1 MPPKRASKRQAAK
14 SPASA
19 VAPNQRRAESRPIST
34 ALPESSAQPPESSSQ
49 LSPTELGAIIS
60 QAISGALQSVGIV
73 QTNRTPAE
81 RDSGTNTQST
91 PQPTVVEDAAL
102 KEIEALTNTV
112 AAGRLTFPTEKPEE
126 TFSSVTFDLESRGL
140 RSSQGKDLGER
151 ICRFWFTPHSIPGRV
166 KVSYI
171 CH

>member
-1 MPPKRASKRQAAK
+1 MPPKRASKRQSAK

-19 VAPNQRRAESRPIST
+19 VAPNQRRAESRPISK

-73 QTNRTPAE
+73 QTNLAPAE
-81 RDSGTNTQST
+81 RNSGTNTQPT
-91 PQPTVVEDAAL
+91 VQPTVVEDAAS

-112 AAGRLTFPTEKPEE
+112 AAGRLTFPTEKPQK
-126 TFSSVTFDLESRGL
+126 TFSSVNFDLESRV
-140 RSSQGKDLGER
+140 SD
-151 ICRFWFTPHSIPGRV
+151 RV
-166 KVSYI
+166 KAKI
-171 CH
+171 WGTNM

>member
-1 MPPKRASKRQAAK
+1 MRAHFPEQRLVIEPK
-14 SPASA
+14 
-19 VAPNQRRAESRPIST
+19 SRPIST
-34 ALPESSAQPPESSSQ
+34 ALPERSAQPPESSPQSHRAWGNHFT
-49 LSPTELGAIIS
+49 SYLGRVAVS
-60 QAISGALQSVGIV
+60 RHRPNKPYSGRKG
-73 QTNRTPAE
+73 
-81 RDSGTNTQST
+81 SGTNTQST

-140 RSSQGKDLGER
+140 RSCQGKDLGER